1 MKGPSPLRPVAYA
14 IIGLIVGLPILAWLG
29 AFIECVRSGS
39 RNDILRA
46 FPNAEIRPAY
56 APNLGAGGFMQA
68 LMPKGYLLEGVRA
81 VVVIKGGEVSFKVL
95 GNMNISSL
103 HVTNCKISDWEAVV
117 LNEPLGMGIYVS
129 DSTFVGGDDEYR
141 RMLMKF
147 RKEDSVTGEILY
159 HFGSRS

>member
-1 MKGPSPLRPVAYA
+1 
-14 IIGLIVGLPILAWLG
+14 
-29 AFIECVRSGS
+29 
-39 RNDILRA
+39 
-46 FPNAEIRPAY
+46 
-56 APNLGAGGFMQA
+56 
-68 LMPKGYLLEGVRA
+68 LEGVRA